1 MRAVRSPQFRT
12 GTISVKGELGGVR
25 RRRTPPG
32 CGSRL
37 QRAGGTEY
45 GCGLGSGMRRSGRS
59 ESPRLSA
66 ASSSSNEKLSI
77 SASICSDSDRPLSLF
92 STESTGSLREGC
104 DSYEDNSDVPLGNG
118 TVVHNME
125 LVATAAESLQATY
138 REMQNGL
145 RNNHTPNNNSANRRS
160 HQASRSLSPF
170 GNKVNAITH
179 KLSYVERVVLEIND
193 TERMYV
199 QDLRSIVEDYL
210 GAIIDRQEELPIT
223 PEQVCALFGNIED
236 IYELNSELLQDLDN
250 CRNDP
255 VAVASCFVE
264 KSQDFDIYTQYCTN
278 YPNSVATL
286 TECMRNKT
294 LAKFFREKQEMLNQS
309 LPLGSY
315 LLKPVQ
321 RILKYHLLLQE
332 IAKHLDVKVEGYEVL
347 EEAIETMT
355 GVAWYI
361 NDMKRKHEHAVRQQ
375 EIQSLLL
382 NWKGIDLT
390 AYGELV
396 LEGTFRLQRARSERT
411 FFLFDKALFITKRRG
426 DHYVYKTHI
435 PCSSLMLIESARDSL
450 CFSVTHYKNSKQQH
464 NVQAKTVEE
473 KHVWTHHIKKLI
485 LENHHAIIPQ
495 KAKEAILEMDNMYKG
510 RYKYSPERQKKT
522 MSAIE
527 PSMTHRSG
535 RRQSEPSKDILK
547 QLNDKAGL
555 KHAGSDGDL
564 QEFGD
569 IPQPCIG
576 SLGTSLEQPEAE
588 GDKERPVSTQLS
600 RSSVA
605 ELSASDEDEEEIQ
618 LGDDD
623 NDDDDEQTKDP
634 VEEEAPK
641 GCKRQNS
648 QSSGNA
654 EKRRSVEV
662 TSGHQESVYKMDK
675 ENSEPEEIY
684 KAVVVSS
691 SEDEQAVLL
700 EITDDTEPAKD
711 DSAAHPEV
719 LEPVENEEAES
730 TEDSKTF
737 SSEEEEEETPTHES
751 TSILPPSV
759 LDQASVIAERFI
771 SSMSRRSSMALDDG
785 KVIGYI
791 TPRLTSRCSS
801 LINLESTDTIIYQ
814 NGSSDF
820 QDFSEVC
827 GDTGV
832 DILDT
837 TFSKVN
843 SASMENVFEERE
855 RPTCKRRDSILS
867 MQDRQLIDKIRT
879 YYDDAENRDASFSI
893 KRRESLNYIPTGL
906 VRNSVFKINSLPR
919 FDTTQSSL
927 SRQRMSSSSS
937 NTSGVNSRHASLTDT
952 RSNARESEQLET
964 QTELLLETATN
975 GTSDHSAPITD
986 EEFRTPDEMIKVWDE
1001 FEKVN
1006 AWKEASDIL
1015 EAKKDVK
1022 PDSVGECTAHCAL
1035 ENGLESHE
1043 PLLILEDSDLSTIT
1057 EESPL
1062 PTPESTSPKQFG
1074 CVPNNTSFS
1083 EYKTPV
1089 KLHSKIMQMASC
1101 MDEDMSEKMKNK
1113 VYQLARQYS
1122 QRIKCNKPVSQRQLK
1137 EIEEDLRRN
1146 SLPAV
1151 QEEKLDKKEKR
1162 KPILSLPTY
1171 DSVILQEHGPT
1182 TPTSAL
1188 SRDTAPKHLSFS
1200 PSCDSPRALS
1210 PERAD
1215 CRSPLSPVKAERFHW
1230 PDVRELRSRYTSA
1243 ASSSKAPPVN
1253 RSQSVPERI
1262 TVPNLRGHSDTQ
1274 SKGCLIHSHSMNVKH
1289 TENVNGSAEDSA
1301 QNNKAQV
1308 ETEPPLP
1315 VSPSLKG
1322 KTDSLLGSAKPGYY
1336 ISAEAP
1342 LENNKKV
1349 IVMEKIPAA
1358 TDSNGSHDVESDD
1371 TYVQIR
1377 SPTSREKISLKA
1389 VIERCKAYQESEEY
1403 RSREVASKDGET
1415 TECTESVP
1423 HEEPNLERH
1432 VAPSCDVNQQNRV
1445 KNLREK
1451 FQTKHNSS
1459 SLKQSEVH

>member
-1 MRAVRSPQFRT
+1 MSSAPGLQTLWLSKGCNDGEEPQT
-12 GTISVKGELGGVR
+12 
-25 RRRTPPG
+25 
-32 CGSRL
+32 L
-37 QRAGGTEY
+37 QYKETSTDADHLTSESLPRYSKDERQLLFFEEPTHQGYE
-45 GCGLGSGMRRSGRS
+45 

-66 ASSSSNEKLSI
+66 ASSSSNEKLSS
-77 SASICSDSDRPLSLF
+77 SASICTDSDRPLSLF
-92 STESTGSLREGC
+92 STESTGSIREGC
-104 DSYEDNSDVPLGNG
+104 DSYEDNSDTPLGNG
-118 TVVHNME
+118 TVAHNME
-125 LVATAAESLQATY
+125 LVTTAAESLQATY

-145 RNNHTPNNNSANRRS
+145 KSNHTPNNNSANRRAR
-160 HQASRSLSPF
+160 QGSRSLSPF

-199 QDLRSIVEDYL
+199 QDLRSIVDEYL
-210 GAIIDRQEELPIT
+210 GAIIDRQEDLPIT
-223 PEQVCALFGNIED
+223 PEQVSALFGNIED

-309 LPLGSY
+309 LPLGAY

-426 DHYVYKTHI
+426 DHYVYKTYI

-473 KHVWTHHIKKLI
+473 KHVWTHHLKKLI

-527 PSMTHRSG
+527 PSVTHRSG
-535 RRQSEPSKDILK
+535 RRQSEPSKYIAK
-547 QLNDKAGL
+547 HLNDKGI
-555 KHAGSDGDL
+555 K
-564 QEFGD
+564 
-569 IPQPCIG
+569 
-576 SLGTSLEQPEAE
+576 T
-588 GDKERPVSTQLS
+588 KEEV
-600 RSSVA
+600 
-605 ELSASDEDEEEIQ
+605 
-618 LGDDD
+618 
-623 NDDDDEQTKDP
+623 
-634 VEEEAPK
+634 PK

-648 QSSGNA
+648 QSFGNA

-662 TSGHQESVYKMDK
+662 TSGHQESVYEMDK
-675 ENSEPEEIY
+675 ETSVSEEIY
-684 KAVVVSS
+684 KAVVVGS
-691 SEDEQAVLL
+691 SENEQAVLL
-700 EITDDTEPAKD
+700 ENTDDTEPEKD
-711 DSAAHPEV
+711 ESTAHPKVHES
-719 LEPVENEEAES
+719 VENEEAES

-737 SSEEEEEETPTHES
+737 SSEEDEEETPTHES

-771 SSMSRRSSMALDDG
+771 SSISRRSSMALEDG

-801 LINLESTDTIIYQ
+801 LINLECTDTIIYQ
-814 NGSSDF
+814 NGSNDI
-820 QDFSEVC
+820 QDFPDLCSN
-827 GDTGV
+827 TGV
-832 DILDT
+832 DILDAT
-837 TFSKVN
+837 LNKAN
-843 SASMENVFEERE
+843 SASVENVFEERE

-867 MQDRQLIDKIRT
+867 IQDRQLLDKIKT

-919 FDTTQSSL
+919 FDSAQSSL

-937 NTSGVNSRHASLTDT
+937 NTSGVSSRHASLADT
-952 RSNARESEQLET
+952 RSNEPEQLGA
-964 QTELLLETATN
+964 QSQLLLEPATN
-975 GTSDHSAPITD
+975 GVSDHSASITD
-986 EEFRTPDEMIKVWDE
+986 EEFRAPNEMIKEWDE
-1001 FEKVN
+1001 IEKVN
-1006 AWKEASDIL
+1006 AWKEAS
-1015 EAKKDVK
+1015 ETAKKDDK
-1022 PDSVGECTAHCAL
+1022 QQSISDAHSDL
-1035 ENGLESHE
+1035 ENGHE

-1074 CVPNNTSFS
+1074 SVLNNTGFN
-1083 EYKTPV
+1083 EYKTPE
-1089 KLHSKIMQMASC
+1089 KLHSKIMQLANC

-1122 QRIKCNKPVSQRQLK
+1122 QRIKCNKPVSHRHLK

-1151 QEEKLDKKEKR
+1151 QEENREEKEKR

-1171 DSVILQEHGPT
+1171 DSIILQEHGPT

-1188 SRDTAPKHLSFS
+1188 SRDNAPKHLSFS
-1200 PSCDSPRALS
+1200 TPCDSPGALS
-1210 PERAD
+1210 PTMAD
-1215 CRSPLSPVKAERFHW
+1215 CKSPLSPVKAERFHW

-1243 ASSSKAPPVN
+1243 ASSSKAPSVI

-1262 TVPNLRGHSDTQ
+1262 TVPNVKGHSDVE
-1274 SKGCLIHSHSMNVKH
+1274 SKDCMSHSYSMNVKH
-1289 TENVNGSAEDSA
+1289 TENVNGSTKDST
-1301 QNNKAQV
+1301 QNNKV
-1308 ETEPPLP
+1308 EAEPPLP
-1315 VSPSLKG
+1315 VLSNLNS
-1322 KTDSLLGSAKPGYY
+1322 KPEPLVTCEKAGYY
-1336 ISAEAP
+1336 VSAEAP

-1349 IVMEKIPAA
+1349 IVMEKIS
-1358 TDSNGSHDVESDD
+1358 TVSNGSSAHDLESDD
-1371 TYVQIR
+1371 AYIQIR

-1389 VIERCKAYQESEEY
+1389 LIERCKAYQESEEY
-1403 RSREVASKDGET
+1403 RSREVEET
-1415 TECTESVP
+1415 TESTEPVP
-1423 HEEPNLERH
+1423 HEESNPDRS
-1432 VAPSCDVNQQNRV
+1432 SCDGNQQNRV

-1451 FQTKHNSS
+1451 FQTQQHSS

>member
-1 MRAVRSPQFRT
+1 MSSAPGLQTLWLSKGCNDGEEPQT
-12 GTISVKGELGGVR
+12 
-25 RRRTPPG
+25 
-32 CGSRL
+32 L
-37 QRAGGTEY
+37 QYKETSTDADHLTSESLPRYSKDERQLLFFEEPTHQGYE
-45 GCGLGSGMRRSGRS
+45 

-66 ASSSSNEKLSI
+66 ASSSSNEKLSS
-77 SASICSDSDRPLSLF
+77 SASICTDSDRPLSLF
-92 STESTGSLREGC
+92 STESTGSIREGC
-104 DSYEDNSDVPLGNG
+104 DSYEDNSDTPLGNG
-118 TVVHNME
+118 TVAHNME
-125 LVATAAESLQATY
+125 LVTTAAESLQATY

-145 RNNHTPNNNSANRRS
+145 KSNHTPNNNSANRRAR
-160 HQASRSLSPF
+160 QGSRSLSPF

-199 QDLRSIVEDYL
+199 QDLRSIVDEYL
-210 GAIIDRQEELPIT
+210 GAIIDRQEDLPIT
-223 PEQVCALFGNIED
+223 PEQVSALFGNIED

-309 LPLGSY
+309 LPLGAY

-426 DHYVYKTHI
+426 DHYVYKTYI

-473 KHVWTHHIKKLI
+473 KHVWTHHLKKLI

-527 PSMTHRSG
+527 PSVTHRSG
-535 RRQSEPSKDILK
+535 RRQSEPSKYIAK
-547 QLNDKAGL
+547 HLNDKAGI
-555 KHAGSDGDL
+555 K
-564 QEFGD
+564 
-569 IPQPCIG
+569 
-576 SLGTSLEQPEAE
+576 T
-588 GDKERPVSTQLS
+588 KEEV
-600 RSSVA
+600 
-605 ELSASDEDEEEIQ
+605 
-618 LGDDD
+618 
-623 NDDDDEQTKDP
+623 
-634 VEEEAPK
+634 PK

-648 QSSGNA
+648 QSFGNA

-662 TSGHQESVYKMDK
+662 TSGHQESVYEMDK
-675 ENSEPEEIY
+675 ETSVSEEIY
-684 KAVVVSS
+684 KAVVVGS
-691 SEDEQAVLL
+691 SENEQAVLL
-700 EITDDTEPAKD
+700 ENTDDTEPEKD
-711 DSAAHPEV
+711 ESTAHPKVHES
-719 LEPVENEEAES
+719 VENEEAES

-737 SSEEEEEETPTHES
+737 SSEEDEEETPTHES

-771 SSMSRRSSMALDDG
+771 SSISRRSSMALEDG

-801 LINLESTDTIIYQ
+801 LINLECTDTIIYQ
-814 NGSSDF
+814 NGSNDI
-820 QDFSEVC
+820 QDFPDLCSN
-827 GDTGV
+827 TGV
-832 DILDT
+832 DILDAT
-837 TFSKVN
+837 LNKAN
-843 SASMENVFEERE
+843 SASVENVFEERE

-867 MQDRQLIDKIRT
+867 IQDRQLLDKIKT

-919 FDTTQSSL
+919 FDSAQSSL

-937 NTSGVNSRHASLTDT
+937 NTSGVSSRHASLADT
-952 RSNARESEQLET
+952 RSNEPEQLGA
-964 QTELLLETATN
+964 QSQLLLEPATN
-975 GTSDHSAPITD
+975 GVSDHSASITD
-986 EEFRTPDEMIKVWDE
+986 EEFRAPNEMIKEWDE
-1001 FEKVN
+1001 IEKVN
-1006 AWKEASDIL
+1006 AWKEAS
-1015 EAKKDVK
+1015 ETAKKDDK
-1022 PDSVGECTAHCAL
+1022 QQSISDAHSDL
-1035 ENGLESHE
+1035 ENGHE

-1074 CVPNNTSFS
+1074 SVLNNTGFN
-1083 EYKTPV
+1083 EYKTPE
-1089 KLHSKIMQMASC
+1089 KLHSKIMQLANC

-1122 QRIKCNKPVSQRQLK
+1122 QRIKCNKPVSHRHLK

-1151 QEEKLDKKEKR
+1151 QEENREEKEKR

-1171 DSVILQEHGPT
+1171 DSIILQEHGPT

-1188 SRDTAPKHLSFS
+1188 SRDNAPKHLSFS
-1200 PSCDSPRALS
+1200 TPCDSPGALS
-1210 PERAD
+1210 PTMAD
-1215 CRSPLSPVKAERFHW
+1215 CKSPLSPVKAERFHW

-1243 ASSSKAPPVN
+1243 ASSSKAPSVI

-1262 TVPNLRGHSDTQ
+1262 TVPNVKGHSDVE
-1274 SKGCLIHSHSMNVKH
+1274 SKDCMSHSYSMNVKH
-1289 TENVNGSAEDSA
+1289 TENVNGSTKDST
-1301 QNNKAQV
+1301 QNNKV
-1308 ETEPPLP
+1308 EAEPPLP
-1315 VSPSLKG
+1315 VLSNLNS
-1322 KTDSLLGSAKPGYY
+1322 KPEPLVTCEKAGYY
-1336 ISAEAP
+1336 VSAEAP

-1349 IVMEKIPAA
+1349 IVMEKIS
-1358 TDSNGSHDVESDD
+1358 TVSNGSSAHDLESDD
-1371 TYVQIR
+1371 AYIQIR

-1389 VIERCKAYQESEEY
+1389 LIERCKAYQESEEY
-1403 RSREVASKDGET
+1403 RSREVEET
-1415 TECTESVP
+1415 TESTEPVP
-1423 HEEPNLERH
+1423 HEESNPDRS
-1432 VAPSCDVNQQNRV
+1432 SCDGNQQNRV

-1451 FQTKHNSS
+1451 FQTQQHSS

>member
-1 MRAVRSPQFRT
+1 MQVCKCIHTSPGSQLPCKDRVLQMKLEGIKMFDER
-12 GTISVKGELGGVR
+12 GGRFEGLNR
-25 RRRTPPG
+25 RL
-32 CGSRL
+32 SRL
-37 QRAGGTEY
+37 F
-45 GCGLGSGMRRSGRS
+45 

-66 ASSSSNEKLSI
+66 TSSSSNEKLS
-77 SASICSDSDRPLSLF
+77 SSSSICSDSDRPLSLF
-92 STESTGSLREGC
+92 STESTGSLRESC
-104 DSYEDNSDVPLGNG
+104 DSFEDNSDAPLGNG
-118 TVVHNME
+118 TLVHNME
-125 LVATAAESLQATY
+125 LVTTAAESLQATY

-145 RNNHTPNNNSANRRS
+145 KSNHSPNNNSANRRAR
-160 HQASRSLSPF
+160 QGSRSLSPF
-170 GNKVNAITH
+170 GNKVNAIAH

-199 QDLRSIVEDYL
+199 QDLRSIVEEYL
-210 GAIIDRQEELPIT
+210 GAIIDRQEDLPIT
-223 PEQVCALFGNIED
+223 PEQVSALFGNIED

-250 CRNDP
+250 CRNNP

-332 IAKHLDVKVEGYEVL
+332 IAKHLDVKVEGYEVV

-396 LEGTFRLQRARSERT
+396 LEGTFRIQRARSERT

-426 DHYVYKTHI
+426 EHYVYKTHI
-435 PCSSLMLIESARDSL
+435 PCSSLMLIDSARDSL

-495 KAKEAILEMDNMYKG
+495 KAKEAILEMDNVYKG
-510 RYKYSPERQKKT
+510 RYKYSPERQRKT
-522 MSAIE
+522 IE
-527 PSMTHRSG
+527 PSVTQRSG
-535 RRQSEPSKDILK
+535 RRQS
-547 QLNDKAGL
+547 GL

-564 QEFGD
+564 ED
-569 IPQPCIG
+569 ISQPCNG
-576 SLGTSLEQPEAE
+576 SFEQPEAE
-588 GDKERPVSTQLS
+588 GEKESPVHTQLS
-600 RSSVA
+600 RSSVT
-605 ELSASDEDEEEIQ
+605 EFSASDEEEIQ

-623 NDDDDEQTKDP
+623 DDDEQVADFASSLLAVIHCWHYRAKTLLYTWGTPMTKDP
-634 VEEEAPK
+634 VQREAPK

-648 QSSGNA
+648 QSCGNA
-654 EKRRSVEV
+654 EKRRSVDV
-662 TSGHQESVYKMDK
+662 SSGHQETKDPVQREAPKGCKRQNSQSCGNAEKRRSVDVSSGHQE
-675 ENSEPEEIY
+675 ENSVPEEIY
-684 KAVVVSS
+684 KAVVISS
-691 SEDEQAVLL
+691 SENQQSVPSENRETEKDE
-700 EITDDTEPAKD
+700 
-711 DSAAHPEV
+711 SSAHPEV
-719 LEPVENEEAES
+719 HEQVENEEAES
-730 TEDSKTF
+730 REDSKTF
-737 SSEEEEEETPTHES
+737 SSEEEEEEAPAHES

-771 SSMSRRSSMALDDG
+771 SSISRRSSMALDDG

-801 LINLESTDTIIYQ
+801 LINLKCTDTIIYQ
-814 NGSSDF
+814 NGTSDFPEHSSDT
-820 QDFSEVC
+820 V
-827 GDTGV
+827 V
-832 DILDT
+832 DILDAT
-837 TFSKVN
+837 LNKAN
-843 SASMENVFEERE
+843 SASTENVFEER
-855 RPTCKRRDSILS
+855 PACKRRDSILS
-867 MQDRQLIDKIRT
+867 IQDRQLLDKIKT
-879 YYDDAENRDASFSI
+879 YYDDAEHQDASFSI

-919 FDTTQSSL
+919 FDTAQSSL

-937 NTSGVNSRHASLTDT
+937 NTSRHTSLTDPI
-952 RSNARESEQLET
+952 SSEPEQVGT
-964 QTELLLETATN
+964 QSELMVEPATN
-975 GTSDHSAPITD
+975 GVSDHSAPITD
-986 EEFRTPDEMIKVWDE
+986 EEFRAPDEMIKVWDE
-1001 FEKVN
+1001 IEKVN
-1006 AWKEASDIL
+1006 AWKEASAVA
-1015 EAKKDVK
+1015 EANGSESK
-1022 PDSVGECTAHCAL
+1022 AHNDL
-1035 ENGLESHE
+1035 ENRVESHE
-1043 PLLILEDSDLSTIT
+1043 PLLILEDSDLSTIA

-1062 PTPESTSPKQFG
+1062 PTPESTSPKHFG
-1074 CVPNNTSFS
+1074 SVLSNTGFN
-1083 EYKTPV
+1083 EYKTPG
-1089 KLHSKIMQMASC
+1089 KLHSKIMQLANC

-1122 QRIKCNKPVSQRQLK
+1122 QRIKCNKPVPQRQLK

-1151 QEEKLDKKEKR
+1151 QEEKQNKKEKR
-1162 KPILSLPTY
+1162 KAILSLPTY
-1171 DSVILQEHGPT
+1171 DSVILHEHAPT

-1188 SRDTAPKHLSFS
+1188 SSDKSPKHLSFS
-1200 PSCDSPRALS
+1200 TSSDSPGALS
-1210 PERAD
+1210 PARAD
-1215 CRSPLSPVKAERFHW
+1215 CRSPLSPVNAERFHW

-1253 RSQSVPERI
+1253 RNQSVPERI
-1262 TVPNLRGHSDTQ
+1262 TVPNV
-1274 SKGCLIHSHSMNVKH
+1274 KGPREVQRKDGMSLSYSMTMKH
-1289 TENVNGSAEDSA
+1289 MENISGNTMDSTH
-1301 QNNKAQV
+1301 NNKVQTK
-1308 ETEPPLP
+1308 TEPPLLNSKP
-1315 VSPSLKG
+1315 DP
-1322 KTDSLLGSAKPGYY
+1322 LLSCAKAGYY
-1336 ISAEAP
+1336 VSAEAP
-1342 LENNKKV
+1342 LDNNKKV
-1349 IVMEKIPAA
+1349 IVMQKISVP
-1358 TDSNGSHDVESDD
+1358 TDSNGSSTNDLESNV
-1371 TYVQIR
+1371 YVQIR
-1377 SPTSREKISLKA
+1377 SPTSRQKISLKA

-1403 RSREVASKDGET
+1403 RSREEET
-1415 TECTESVP
+1415 TECTQPVP
-1423 HEEPNLERH
+1423 HQGPNPERQ
-1432 VAPSCDVNQQNRV
+1432 VASNCDGNQQNRV

-1451 FQTKHNSS
+1451 FQTRHHSC